1 MSLSG
6 SSCEKPDSK
15 GLSPLS
21 RPVLQTGSCELFERF
36 MPKARHPDAGHHRTL
51 LNNKLSSRKRASGRG
66 PSRDLFGARHP
77 APAGRRSGLAAGLVP
92 VGDPGRR
99 HGAQPP
105 SPPPRRPR
113 ILPNA
118 HLLTA
123 VSFDKSRVGHT
134 SNDIARSGFSVY
146 VTAGRSSTPELP
158 AGCIARHNGA
168 KQFQEAAMAA
178 TSNDD
183 PGTWRPCR

>member
-51 LNNKLSSRKRASGRG
+51 LNNKLSSRKGASGRG

-77 APAGRRSGLAAGLVP
+77 AAAGRRSGLAAGLVP
-92 VGDPGRR
+92 VGDPGRQHR
-99 HGAQPP
+99 AQPP
-105 SPPPRRPR
+105 SPPPPRPHILSTERLLAAASLVKWPGRGAVLVRRASITGVAAGLIR
-113 ILPNA
+113 RKA
-118 HLLTA
+118 GFRA
-123 VSFDKSRVGHT
+123 FSFPLKFRFVGLIRRKP
-134 SNDIARSGFSVY
+134 SA
-146 VTAGRSSTPELP
+146 
-158 AGCIARHNGA
+158 
-168 KQFQEAAMAA
+168 
-178 TSNDD
+178 
-183 PGTWRPCR
+183 